1 MKKWYMRLTLVNED
15 GGQTA
20 MAMYPDSLYA
30 ILETLDECQI
40 PYEGGRY
47 RHLAVSPNGVLT
59 DELQRALTSVIENEK
74 NPPSIRELNYLG
86 GLIQEMT
93 AQERKRLAGEL
104 LTAPQATISDVY
116 TAIQHIC
123 PDRDVECENSSLK
136 ERSVHLGA
144 EAPYIRIQLIRDED
158 DPGDEKAGIWVNC
171 PATEEQIAE
180 AAKTAGVESLE
191 ELQPNMMD
199 GVFAYSG
206 LPLTEQDGPFQSFRE
221 INQLAIAMKEH
232 EILQEI
238 GKFKAILHF
247 EDCTDFEEAAE
258 LAGRLDNYE
267 FFSRSEL
274 ERRSQG
280 TGCPVLDDDLLD
292 ELRIEETPYGF
303 IRSADGLSIDA
314 LMKQQLRGYR
324 EGEIGRSCYET
335 QRSEIAE
342 NKRRFAADLASA
354 SQQFYRLEN
363 DIQGQSGI
371 FSQWLRIAHELNE
384 DFEQPYAEVVNEICD
399 AIRYVDQQY
408 GREIAQQ
415 LYNSN
420 RIILALEI
428 REAAQYLSLGGRFED
443 LAELA
448 HVGFFMEENSRDEMC
463 CAIAF
468 MNSGG
473 AAENVFQAVNLGAVE
488 TPTKDEHSLA
498 LY

>member
-1 MKKWYMRLTLVNED
+1 MRLTIVNED

-20 MAMYPDSLYA
+20 MAMYPDNLYA

-40 PYEGGRY
+40 PYGGGRY
-47 RHLAVSPNGVLT
+47 RHLAVSPNGVFT
-59 DELQRALTSVIENEK
+59 DELQRALTSVIENEE

-86 GLIQEMT
+86 ELIQGMT
-93 AQERKRLAGEL
+93 DQERKRLTEEL
-104 LTAPQATISDVY
+104 WAIPQATISDAYV
-116 TAIQHIC
+116 AIQHIEGREIEYGST
-123 PDRDVECENSSLK
+123 DLK
-136 ERSVHLGA
+136 ERSIQLGP
-144 EAPYIRIQLIRDED
+144 EAPYIRIQLTHDED
-158 DPGDEKAGIWVNC
+158 DPGDEKAGIWVDC
-171 PATEEQIAE
+171 PATGEQIAK
-180 AAKTAGVESLE
+180 AARAAGVKSLE

-199 GVFAYSG
+199 GVFAYSA
-206 LPLTEQDGPFQSFRE
+206 LPLIEQDGPFQSFRA
-221 INQLAIAMKEH
+221 INQFAIAMKEH
-232 EILQEI
+232 EVLQKI

-267 FFSRSEL
+267 FFSKSEL
-274 ERRSQG
+274 ERRYQG

-292 ELRIEETPYGF
+292 ELGIEETPYGF

-314 LMKQQLRGYR
+314 LMKQRLRGYR

-342 NKRRFAADLASA
+342 NKRRFAADMASA
-354 SQQFYRLEN
+354 SQQLYALEN
-363 DIQGQSGI
+363 DIQGQSGT

-420 RIILALEI
+420 RIILASEI

-463 CAIAF
+463 CAITF

-473 AAENVFQAVNLGAVE
+473 AAEDVFRAIKLRSVDTQAKN
-488 TPTKDEHSLA
+488 EHSLA